1 MTTAIH
7 PSATDDFGTTSGLTW
22 NGRHQVSKPHLMM
35 LVTEDFYFRSHR
47 LELAR
52 AARDAGMKVSIVTLA
67 QDNGKWINDEGFN
80 YFPIPFVKGRSRR
93 QPLREMAAIVKLAHL
108 YRRERPNIVHHVALM
123 PIIYGS
129 WAARLARIPAVLNAF
144 AGLGSTCIADG
155 WRWKIV
161 RAALKASLRNSCVVI
176 QNTDDCE
183 QLIRERIITR
193 DQAVIIRGVGVDLS
207 AFSPVA
213 EVNGIPVIIQAC
225 RMLRDKGVHEFVQ
238 AARLLKKQGIPG
250 RCVLVG
256 RIVPD
261 NPSRISENQ
270 VRAWEREGV
279 IEWWGHRD
287 DMATVLA
294 SAHVVVLPSYREG
307 LPKILLE
314 ACASGRAVIATAVPG
329 CREIV
334 RDGENGFLVPAKDPD
349 ALAKAMM
356 VLLENPVLRMR
367 MGSRGRE
374 IIEREFSAGQISRET
389 LAVYGELLAN
399 SCAT

>member
-1 MTTAIH
+1 
-7 PSATDDFGTTSGLTW
+7 
-22 NGRHQVSKPHLMM
+22 
-35 LVTEDFYFRSHR
+35 
-47 LELAR
+47 
-52 AARDAGMKVSIVTLA
+52 
-67 QDNGKWINDEGFN
+67 
-80 YFPIPFVKGRSRR
+80 
-93 QPLREMAAIVKLAHL
+93 
-108 YRRERPNIVHHVALM
+108 M

-129 WAARLARIPAVLNAF
+129 WAARLARVPAVLNAF

-155 WRWKIV
+155 WRWKII
-161 RAALKASLRNSCVVI
+161 RGALKASLRNSRVVV
-176 QNTDDCE
+176 QNTEDCE
-183 QLIRERIITR
+183 QLIRERIVMR
-193 DQAVIIRGVGVDLS
+193 DKAVIIRGVGVDLS
-207 AFSPVA
+207 TFSPVA
-213 EVNGIPVIIQAC
+213 ESSGIPVIVQAC

-256 RIVPD
+256 RVVPD
-261 NPSRISENQ
+261 NPTRISENE

-314 ACASGRAVIATAVPG
+314 ACASGRPVIATAVPG
-329 CREIV
+329 CREVV

-349 ALAKAMM
+349 ALAKAMR

-374 IIEREFSAGQISRET
+374 IVAREFSAGQISKET
-389 LAVYGELLAN
+389 LAVYRELLEN
-399 SCAT
+399 SCTK